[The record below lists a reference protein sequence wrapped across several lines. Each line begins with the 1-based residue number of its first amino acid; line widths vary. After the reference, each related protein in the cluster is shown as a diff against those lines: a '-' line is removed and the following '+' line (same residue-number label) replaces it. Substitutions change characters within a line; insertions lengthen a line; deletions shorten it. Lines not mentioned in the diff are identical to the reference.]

1 MLKTLKT
8 LMLKTATVTSSKLGT
23 PADRIGPG
31 LLAST
36 AYPMDNLSSGQN
48 PLPHN
53 PEPEQP
59 RAEQLSRTQ
68 MRKQMR
74 AGDRAMPPAS
84 LAGCPSV
91 PGFTA
96 VTFAS
101 RFASSAL
108 ADWQSATQTAAT
120 SRSQTDCLSV
130 VHSRASFPGDLSRDD
145 RCGRDCQSPDRKS
158 DKQITK
164 RKADSA
170 VIATTK

>member
-8 LMLKTATVTSSKLGT
+8 LMLKTANVTSSKLGT
-23 PADRIGPG
+23 PADRIGLG
-31 LLAST
+31 LRASS

-59 RAEQLSRTQ
+59 RARQLSSSQ

-74 AGDRAMPPAS
+74 AGDRAVPPAS

-96 VTFAS
+96 VWFAS
-101 RFASSAL
+101 PFAAPL
-108 ADWQSATQTAAT
+108 AGWQRATQTAAT
-120 SRSQTDCLSV
+120 SRIQTVCLSAGV
-130 VHSRASFPGDLSRDD
+130 SRVSFPGDLSRVD
-145 RCGRDCQSPDRKS
+145 RSGSDCQSPDRKS
-158 DKQITK
+158 DKQIAI
-164 RKADSA
+164 RKANSA
-170 VIATTK
+170 EIATKK

>member
-8 LMLKTATVTSSKLGT
+8 VLLKTATVTSAKLGT
-23 PADRIGPG
+23 PADRIGLG
-31 LLAST
+31 LRASS
-36 AYPMDNLSSGQN
+36 AYPMDNLSSGQI

-68 MRKQMR
+68 MQMQMR
-74 AGDRAMPPAS
+74 AGDVAKPPAS
-84 LAGCPSV
+84 LAGCPSS

-101 RFASSAL
+101 SFTRL
-108 ADWQSATQTAAT
+108 AAWQRTTQTAAT
-120 SRSQTDCLSV
+120 SRSQTDCLSAV
-130 VHSRASFPGDLSRDD
+130 SRESFPGNLSRDD
-145 RCGRDCQSPDRKS
+145 RFGCDCQSPDRDS
-158 DKQITK
+158 DKQIAI

-170 VIATTK
+170 VIAPKK